1 MRQAMRVPT
10 ACVHVQVKLLEGR
23 GFGDTSVARFLE
35 QAVEPPPT
43 AAITNALCL
52 LEAIGA
58 LEEGTERL
66 TVRVDAFGRD
76 SDRMQWCCRRSAG
89 LQVAIGVVMEG
100 LECRTV
106 RVAWMHLGVTMTG
119 CG

>member
-1 MRQAMRVPT
+1 M

-35 QAVEPPPT
+35 QAVEPPP
-43 AAITNALCL
+43 AVAVINALRL

-66 TVRVDAFGRD
+66 TVRA
-76 SDRMQWCCRRSAG
+76 W
-89 LQVAIGVVMEG
+89 IGAPWG
-100 LECRTV
+100 
-106 RVAWMHLGVTMTG
+106 G
-119 CG
+119 